1 MKVSASAARKSNA
14 RRAKDPKKHVNARP
28 ELMKGQVW
36 KAADAYI
43 LITEVG
49 KLLIHYRV
57 GNRPHI
63 HTSPARISSKQ
74 DVQAYLE
81 RHDGVLLHDMK

>member
-1 MKVSASAARKSNA
+1 MKVKGSPNVRTMGRGK
-14 RRAKDPKKHVNARP
+14 RPETRP
-28 ELMKGQVW
+28 ELLKGQVW
-36 KAADAYI
+36 KASDTYI

-57 GNRPHI
+57 GSRPNI
-63 HTSPARISSKQ
+63 HTTPARISSKQ

-81 RHDGVLLHDMK
+81 RHDGVLLKGAP

>member
-1 MKVSASAARKSNA
+1 MRGSTTDKSKRQRKTKPKPVAA
-14 RRAKDPKKHVNARP
+14 PP
-28 ELMKGQVW
+28 ELSKGQVW
-36 KAADAYI
+36 KAADNYI

-57 GNRPHI
+57 GSRPDI
-63 HTSPARISSKQ
+63 HTSPARISSKH

-81 RHDGVLLHDMK
+81 RHEGVLLQDAH